1 VASKR
6 QDVVCWCGEL
16 MQSDMSGMELEQS
29 RFLPPERRV
38 TLLGATGS
46 IGASTV
52 DLLKRQRERFCV
64 EAVTAYGSAAAL
76 AALARDLGAR
86 FAAVGDPAAYA
97 ELKEALAGTGIV
109 AGAGESAL
117 IEAALRPAEW
127 VIGAIAGAAGLK
139 PTLAAAERG
148 AIVALANKETLVCA
162 GDLFMRRAAAAGTTV
177 LPVDSEHNAL
187 FQAMSGSRRQ
197 DVRRVILTASGGPF
211 RTASA
216 AALKVAT
223 VEQAL
228 KHPNWSMG
236 PKVTVDSSTLMNKGL
251 ELIEAYHLFA
261 LDPGQIDVLV
271 HPQSIVHSLVEF
283 CDGSLIAQL
292 GSPDMRIPIA
302 YCLAWPERIDGPA
315 PRLDL
320 ARAAT
325 LTFEEPDLV
334 RFPALGLA
342 RRALEAGGAAPT
354 VLNAANEIAVGEFLT
369 RGLNFAGISALV
381 EATLDAASRRNWT
394 KAPESVDEALFVD
407 HEARSLARGL
417 LREIAAKSS

>member
-1 VASKR
+1 MKSDPSRAAWKR
-6 QDVVCWCGEL
+6 
-16 MQSDMSGMELEQS
+16 SSTA
-29 RFLPPERRV
+29 ERTV

-52 DLLKRQRERFCV
+52 DLLKRERNRFRV
-64 EAVTAYGSAAAL
+64 EAVCANKSAAAL
-76 AALARDLGAR
+76 AALARELGAR
-86 FAAVGDPAAYA
+86 FAAVADPAAYGD
-97 ELKEALAGTGIV
+97 LKAALAGTGIEV
-109 AGAGESAL
+109 AAGESGL
-117 IEAALRPAEW
+117 IEAAERPAEW
-127 VIGAIAGAAGLK
+127 VIGAITGAAGLK

-162 GDLFMRRAAAAGTTV
+162 GGLFMRRAAASGATV

-187 FQAMSGSRRQ
+187 FQAMSGSRRE

-211 RTASA
+211 RA
-216 AALKVAT
+216 APAEAVKAAT

-236 PKVTVDSSTLMNKGL
+236 AKITIDSATLMNKGL
-251 ELIEAYHLFA
+251 ELIEAHHLFA
-261 LDPGQIDVLV
+261 LASEQIDVLV

-302 YCLAWPERIDGPA
+302 YCLAWPERIAGPA

-325 LTFEEPDLV
+325 LTFEEPDLE

-354 VLNAANEIAVGEFLT
+354 VLNAANEVAVGEFLA
-369 RGLNFAGISALV
+369 RRLNFAGISALV
-381 EATLDAASRRNWT
+381 EATLEAALSRNWT
-394 KAPESVDEALFVD
+394 AEPESVDEALSVD
-407 HEARSLARGL
+407 HNTRLLAHTL
-417 LREIAAKSS
+417 LPEIAAKAP

>member
-1 VASKR
+1 MNPEIARVS
-6 QDVVCWCGEL
+6 QDRPVPA
-16 MQSDMSGMELEQS
+16 
-29 RFLPPERRV
+29 FAERSV

-52 DLLKRQRERFCV
+52 DLLKRERDCYRV
-64 EAVTAYGSAAAL
+64 TAVTANTSAAAL

-86 FAAVGDPAAYA
+86 FAAIGDPAAYG
-97 ELKEALAGTGIV
+97 ELKDALAGTGIE
-109 AGAGESAL
+109 AGAGESGL
-117 IEAALRPAEW
+117 VEAAERPADW
-127 VIGAIAGAAGLK
+127 VIGAITGAAGLK
-139 PTLAAAERG
+139 PTLAAADRG

-162 GDLFMRRAAAAGTTV
+162 GSLFMRRAAAAGATV

-216 AALKVAT
+216 EAIRAAT

-236 PKVTVDSSTLMNKGL
+236 AKVTIDSATLMNKGL
-251 ELIEAYHLFA
+251 ELIEAHHLFS
-261 LDPGQIDVLV
+261 LPSEQIDILV

-302 YCLAWPERIDGPA
+302 YCLAWPGRINGPA

-325 LTFEEPDLV
+325 LNFEEPDV
-334 RFPALGLA
+334 ARFPALALA
-342 RRALEAGGAAPT
+342 RRALEAGGSAPT
-354 VLNAANEIAVGEFLT
+354 VLNAANEVAVAEFLA
-369 RGLNFAGISALV
+369 RRLNFAGISALV
-381 EATLDAASRRNWT
+381 EAALEGALSRNWT
-394 KAPESVDEALFVD
+394 KEPDSVEEALFVD
-407 HEARSLARGL
+407 HNTRLLTRSLL
-417 LREIAAKSS
+417 PEIAAKAS